1 MGFDYSRHSC
11 KWATGNMSSAL
22 EHPEVVRDYLAQ
34 ECSEGRILGPFPV
47 EDQPGLQVSRFGVIP
62 KGKSGKWRLIIDLSA
77 PEGRSVNDGIEPEL
91 CSLSYVNVDEA
102 AVAIRKAGRGA
113 FLAKVDIK
121 QAYRIVPVHPED
133 RPLLGMVWE
142 GALFV
147 DAALPFGLRSAPK
160 IFTALADA
168 LEWLARQEGVES
180 LMHYLDDYLLIAKTE
195 EECRDAL
202 HKLLCLFG
210 RLKVPV
216 APEKLEGPGTMLR
229 FLGIEINT
237 KEMSLWLPAEKLA
250 ELRLLVA
257 NWLGRKC
264 CTVREL
270 ESLVGKLQHAS
281 KVVRPGRTFL
291 RRMFKLLKG
300 TRRRQ
305 QFLRLNA
312 AFKSDLQW

>member
-1 MGFDYSRHSC
+1 M
-11 KWATGNMSSAL
+11 
-22 EHPEVVRDYLAQ
+22 
-34 ECSEGRILGPFPV
+34 
-47 EDQPGLQVSRFGVIP
+47 
-62 KGKSGKWRLIIDLSA
+62 
-77 PEGRSVNDGIEPEL
+77 
-91 CSLSYVNVDEA
+91 
-102 AVAIRKAGRGA
+102 
-113 FLAKVDIK
+113 
-121 QAYRIVPVHPED
+121 HPED

-147 DAALPFGLRSAPK
+147 DAALPFGLRSTPK

-180 LMHYLDDYLLIAKTE
+180 LMHYL
-195 EECRDAL
+195 
-202 HKLLCLFG
+202 G
-210 RLKVPV
+210 RLPAYTKDGGGVPGCP
-216 APEKLEGPGTMLR
+216 AQIAMPIWTAESASGARKLEGPGTTLR

-237 KEMSLWLPAEKLA
+237 KEMSLRLPAEKLA

-291 RRMFKLLKG
+291 R
-300 TRRRQ
+300 
-305 QFLRLNA
+305 
-312 AFKSDLQW
+312 